1 MLRIRPILSLDD
13 FFANAE
19 NTPIKPATDKNF
31 NNGDRIIINN
41 EMCYYLHSCDI
52 FFTKPEIESMF
63 QNVNDYQK
71 MMLLGYVER

>member
-13 FFANAE
+13 FFTNAE
-19 NTPIKPATDKNF
+19 NTPTKPATDKNF

-41 EMCYYLHSCDI
+41 EMYYYLHSCDI

-63 QNVNDYQK
+63 QNGNHNQK
-71 MMLLGYVER
+71 AFLLGYVER

>member
-13 FFANAE
+13 FFTTAE

-41 EMCYYLHSCDI
+41 EMYYYLHSCDI

-63 QNVNDYQK
+63 QKGDDYQRSF
-71 MMLLGYVER
+71 LLGYVER

>member
-13 FFANAE
+13 FFSNAE

-31 NNGDRIIINN
+31 NNGDRIIIGNI
-41 EMCYYLHSCDI
+41 MHYYLHSCDI

-63 QNVNDYQK
+63 QNGDNNQRAL
-71 MMLLGYVER
+71 LLGYVER

>member
-13 FFANAE
+13 FFTNAE
-19 NTPIKPATDKNF
+19 NTPTKPATDKNF

-41 EMCYYLHSCDI
+41 EMYYYLHSCDI

-63 QNVNDYQK
+63 QNGNDYQK
-71 MMLLGYVER
+71 KFLLGYVER

>member
-13 FFANAE
+13 FFSNAE
-19 NTPIKPATDKNF
+19 NTTIKTATDKNF

-41 EMCYYLHSCDI
+41 EMYYYLHSCDI

-63 QNVNDYQK
+63 QNGDNNQRAL
-71 MMLLGYVER
+71 LLGYVER

>member
-13 FFANAE
+13 FFSNAE

-41 EMCYYLHSCDI
+41 EMYYYLHSCDI
-52 FFTKPEIESMF
+52 FFTKPEIKSMF
-63 QNVNDYQK
+63 QKGDDYQRSF
-71 MMLLGYVER
+71 LLGYVER

>member
-13 FFANAE
+13 FFSNAE

-41 EMCYYLHSCDI
+41 EMYYYLHSCDI

-63 QNVNDYQK
+63 QKGDDNQK
-71 MMLLGYVER
+71 SFLLGYVER